1 MTKRVNT
8 DGKFWA
14 YKEVASLP
22 DRSGKY
28 RCTVI
33 RFSDLGDW
41 SETARNETV
50 ELHRRGTNPIKLVG
64 PFTRE
69 EYNTMPTHG
78 YCDVSDADADM
89 TPCEWESIA

>member
-1 MTKRVNT
+1 MNT

-28 RCTVI
+28 RCSIVK
-33 RFSDLGDW
+33 FSELYDW
-41 SETARNETV
+41 SEKARNSTI
-50 ELHRRGTNPIKLVG
+50 ELHRRGTNPIKLLG

-69 EYNTMPTHG
+69 EYDAMSTTG
-78 YCDVSDADADM
+78 YCDVSDADAEITYGPWDIRI
-89 TPCEWESIA
+89 P